1 MEPTHCQMTAVAADL
16 YLPLPKTQLPDQPTA
31 IKGKSKCAEPGS
43 RDSTIYFKHAAKINL
58 LIAPVS
64 GDEEVLPPP
73 TQLFTVSLHHPS
85 LRSPRNP
92 QKPSTS
98 QFHVHSF
105 IQKKRLKDSQLDS
118 QFRLR
123 EGSSVFCPFSGPAS
137 IYAPHVFS
145 FSRMTKY
152 RLHRTRPLTLH
163 QLLGCISAYEVLFA
177 QVELNFPRE
186 TGHFLCFSF
195 IHQYIYI
202 FL

>member
-1 MEPTHCQMTAVAADL
+1 MTAVAADL

-85 LRSPRNP
+85 PNRP
-92 QKPSTS
+92 KPPKPPETLDLS
-98 QFHVHSF
+98 VPCSF
-105 IQKKRLKDSQLDS
+105 IHSKKRLKDSQLDS

-123 EGSSVFCPFSGPAS
+123 EGSSVFCPFSVPAS

-152 RLHRTRPLTLH
+152 RLHRTRPSTLH